1 MNIVSKYEARGHTMA
16 RPRRICL
23 SNLTYQI
30 YSRCI
35 EWRPMM
41 SENRF
46 KELFIEVLKKT
57 MARYDFKLI
66 FYKINDRDI
75 HLVIK
80 TTPNGASISRIMQYL
95 KARFAEN
102 YNRLNSRIGPF
113 WNERFKDIIIEF
125 LKNPEEYFLN
135 FLLKCGDIT
144 QTPSKASFNRA
155 AGIFN
160 ALSFYLYG
168 NVRSDIKITH
178 HEYFLNLGKSFHER
192 VKKFSSLRT
201 VVD

>member
-1 MNIVSKYEARGHTMA
+1 MA
-16 RPRRICL
+16 RPRRKCS

-41 SENRF
+41 SENCF
-46 KELFIEVLKKT
+46 KELFLEVLKRT

-66 FYKINDRDI
+66 FFKINESDI
-75 HLVIK
+75 HLIIK
-80 TTPNGASISRIMQYL
+80 TTPNGASISKIMQYL

-102 YNRLNSRIGPF
+102 YNRLNRRIGPF

-125 LKNPEEYFLN
+125 LRNPEEYFLS
-135 FLLKCGDIT
+135 FLLKCGNIT
-144 QTPSKASFNRA
+144 QTRSATSSDRVKDR
-155 AGIFN
+155 FN
-160 ALSFYLYG
+160 ALRFYLS
-168 NVRSDIKITH
+168 NDVRSDIKITH

-192 VKKFSSLRT
+192 VKKLSALRT
-201 VVD
+201 VGE